1 MSEKMQGGEIRIENR
16 VTRWFDNYW
25 YYYKWPVIIGA
36 FALIVVLICTV
47 QMCGKETPDVNVVY
61 AGSHSFDQGG
71 PAEVAA
77 AFSAVMPRDYNGDG
91 RKEVAVANLLAYS
104 AEQIKAQEEAA
115 LAEGDSL
122 VVNGNFFAQ
131 EQQKFSQLLMSG
143 EYTIILA
150 ADWLYDEFKET
161 GVFLTL
167 TEALGEQPAVRYDD
181 CAVYLKDTAFGQY
194 FTALQA
200 LPEDTVICCRRQGS
214 LGTLLNKNKAEQ
226 TYLDGLDTFRAVMT
240 FAAE

>member
-16 VTRWFDNYW
+16 FTRWFDNYW

-47 QMCGKETPDVNVVY
+47 QMCSKETPDVNVVY
-61 AGSHSFDQGG
+61 AGSHSFDQNG

-77 AFSAVMPRDYNGDG
+77 AFSAVMPSDYNRDG

-143 EYTIILA
+143 EYTIVLA
-150 ADWLYDEFKET
+150 ADWLYDSFKET
-161 GVFLTL
+161 GVFLPL
-167 TEALGEQPAVRYDD
+167 AEALGERPAVTYDD
-181 CAVYLKDTAFGQY
+181 CAVYLKDTPFGQY
-194 FTALQA
+194 FTALQE

-214 LGTLLNKNKAEQ
+214 LGTLLNQNKAEQ
-226 TYLDGLDTFRAVMT
+226 TYLNGLDLFRAVMA
-240 FAAE
+240 FDAE